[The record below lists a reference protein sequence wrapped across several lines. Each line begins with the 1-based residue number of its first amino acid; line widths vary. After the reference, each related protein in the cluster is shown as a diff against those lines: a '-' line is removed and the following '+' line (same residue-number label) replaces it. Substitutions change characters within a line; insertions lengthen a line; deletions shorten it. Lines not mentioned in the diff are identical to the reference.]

1 VRCARRRHRIE
12 RDDERH
18 PALDQ
23 IGRQCRQPVG
33 VVACPPKFARD
44 VLAVDHSS
52 LAEALADGGDESS
65 GPLRR
70 AVRKVADDGPPCRLL
85 RARRKRPRCRRAAE
99 QRDELA
105 ASFDHL
111 VGAGKQ
117 HRRNFQPECFGG
129 LEVYDEIELGW
140 LLNW

>member
-1 VRCARRRHRIE
+1 MVPGFVHFGDGDRGVNNCDSVRIRC
-12 RDDERH
+12 
-18 PALDQ
+18 L
-23 IGRQCRQPVG
+23 
-33 VVACPPKFARD
+33 
-44 VLAVDHSS
+44 
-52 LAEALADGGDESS
+52 
-65 GPLRR
+65 
-70 AVRKVADDGPPCRLL
+70 LL